1 MYQVLNQNKY
11 NSAINDNKTN
21 DKLAIDLKPKNSEIK
36 EVKKAERTNRNT
48 QNNFEKINT
57 EEEFVKSL
65 DFEIFDTNEKI
76 EENISKPKDVI
87 IENPFES
94 DITKSEIQNET
105 FFSESEN
112 ENINVIGEIF
122 DCYIIVEY
130 KNEMILIDKHAAHER
145 LLFEKLKKS
154 NKSVDMQNLLE
165 PIVVTLDKSEYSALI
180 ESQEL
185 ISDAGFLIDDFG
197 EGTVIVR
204 SVPMYIN
211 LSEVSGIISEIASYI
226 LNNKKDLKTQKLDWL
241 YHNIACRSAIKA
253 GKESSKE
260 EILELVKNL
269 ILNPDVSYCPH
280 GRPIFVS
287 FTKNSIEKKFG
298 RI

>member
-1 MYQVLNQNKY
+1 
-11 NSAINDNKTN
+11 
-21 DKLAIDLKPKNSEIK
+21 
-36 EVKKAERTNRNT
+36 
-48 QNNFEKINT
+48 
-57 EEEFVKSL
+57 
-65 DFEIFDTNEKI
+65 
-76 EENISKPKDVI
+76 
-87 IENPFES
+87 
-94 DITKSEIQNET
+94 
-105 FFSESEN
+105 
-112 ENINVIGEIF
+112 
-122 DCYIIVEY
+122 
-130 KNEMILIDKHAAHER
+130 MILIDKHAAHER

-154 NKSVDMQNLLE
+154 NKSIDMQNLLE

-260 EILELVKNL
+260 EILELDKNDIYNIWEERVKQVLETNGMNL
-269 ILNPDVSYCPH
+269 NNNAALINSMFECARKHIDVD
-280 GRPIFVS
+280 
-287 FTKNSIEKKFG
+287 
-298 RI
+298 